1 MENPDDKKDYSTWM
15 TKCFFFFFLFTDNC
29 GGSSNMDDILIVTA
43 KHSERAILWANFL
56 KSRFDKITKQ
66 RGRKPFNF
74 LHIRIDDGAC
84 SPDVAQ
90 KCKNTALQIII
101 LCPALLALP
110 HHFLFEQLTAI
121 LNIEKILGI
130 LLDVKEQSILDIH
143 KTALPSYRRWRRC
156 AVRDNDQSLIGNI
169 LGIATD
175 ILGRALCQ
183 RPLCNDASGQIK
195 SLNSTDGC
203 FTLVPKKVK
212 IGQNKVL
219 ALFNEPLEKGDDI
232 KITIENSGE
241 IIEAINVKQRNP
253 YTIQFSIPE
262 TCMEISTML
271 DVNIDKNDIKIG
283 NRPIKCES
291 RVRELEILLR
301 TQDTPLEFMCQSL
314 GIGTADKDNLDIHL
328 LECFQR
334 NLPRDYHLLHG
345 HYEQK
350 HSHAKNLFSSMKM
363 RSFDSSPEEYPT
375 LLHFAAKWGFERLCM
390 QLIECPGGEE
400 ACSLRNS
407 QGRTPSQIADQE
419 GFTKLA
425 SSIKGYA
432 QMHEFTNM
440 FNYFKGMSADVIT
453 HNATIENTPKQQQ
466 IFKQF
471 SQENNEIVSQGATC
485 NEYMEMHNG
494 KNHSLAVSNLNYM
507 GGEDR
512 DEVDGIKVVELES
525 ESEPDVK
532 TNELKIN
539 EPPYYQSN
547 EQNKKRQISADKF
560 SQECLNLL
568 ENCQTTADY
577 VLPSRKPPMPEPSN
591 YLYPTNNTLVPLAPS
606 DEPDYMND
614 PSTPLMT
621 NEDSGFARVQIEKKN
636 SASFVSLA
644 SNRYNSNGNGTLK
657 RTCSNASSTAKSNAD
672 DDLAEIMYDFKNNIL
687 TIKEV
692 EELVADW
699 KNRND
704 VKQSYVEKQEQ
715 IEKMRATYEKIQE
728 QMKCKLKRDT
738 PFEKFKK
745 LFTRQKSDTDPIDP
759 MNETS
764 SSLMSYQSNNSH
776 RPNSLHSVSSSSSGR
791 LSTGSGT
798 SLGDSGTHS
807 DLEERRGNSFSSCRV
822 GSPGSL
828 MDNYL
833 VPPSNPRPVLTPL
846 STPIEDQVFFGKNMA
861 SPTSSSEHYLMFPSN
876 IPVSQ
881 SSGYLNTIMEAKEY
895 CNQPSIQQIK
905 VERTPNII
913 YGKLQKTN
921 PRDFCSSFKPAPG
934 KQVPSAKSTS
944 SVDDQNYQ
952 NIDDD
957 IGDDK
962 HNYINC

>member
-1 MENPDDKKDYSTWM
+1 
-15 TKCFFFFFLFTDNC
+15 
-29 GGSSNMDDILIVTA
+29 
-43 KHSERAILWANFL
+43 
-56 KSRFDKITKQ
+56 
-66 RGRKPFNF
+66 
-74 LHIRIDDGAC
+74 
-84 SPDVAQ
+84 
-90 KCKNTALQIII
+90 
-101 LCPALLALP
+101 
-110 HHFLFEQLTAI
+110 
-121 LNIEKILGI
+121 
-130 LLDVKEQSILDIH
+130 
-143 KTALPSYRRWRRC
+143 
-156 AVRDNDQSLIGNI
+156 
-169 LGIATD
+169 
-175 ILGRALCQ
+175 
-183 RPLCNDASGQIK
+183 
-195 SLNSTDGC
+195 
-203 FTLVPKKVK
+203 
-212 IGQNKVL
+212 
-219 ALFNEPLEKGDDI
+219 
-232 KITIENSGE
+232 
-241 IIEAINVKQRNP
+241 
-253 YTIQFSIPE
+253 
-262 TCMEISTML
+262 ML
-271 DVNIDKNDIKIG
+271 DVHIDKNDIKIG

-328 LECFQR
+328 LECFQK

-345 HYEQK
+345 QYDQK
-350 HSHAKNLFSSMKM
+350 HSQSKSLFSSMKM
-363 RSFDSSPEEYPT
+363 RSYDSSQEEYPT

-390 QLIECPGGEE
+390 QLMECPGGEE

-407 QGRTPSQIADQE
+407 QGKTPAQIADQE
-419 GFTKLA
+419 GYTKLA

-440 FNYFKGMSADVIT
+440 FNYFKGMSADNNNSIVT
-453 HNATIENTPKQQQ
+453 HNATIESTPKQ

-471 SQENNEIVSQGATC
+471 SQENNEIVSQGATAS
-485 NEYMEMHNG
+485 EYMEMQNG
-494 KNHSLAVSNLNYM
+494 KNHSVAVSNLNYM
-507 GGEDR
+507 GGETT
-512 DEVDGIKVVELES
+512 DEVDGIKVVE

-547 EQNKKRQISADKF
+547 GHNKKRQIIADKF
-560 SQECLNLL
+560 SQECSNLL
-568 ENCQTTADY
+568 ENCQTSADY
-577 VLPSRKPPMPEPSN
+577 VLPSRKPPMPDPTTICDSN
-591 YLYPTNNTLVPLAPS
+591 YLYPTNNSLVPLAPTPHEP

-621 NEDSGFARVQIEKKN
+621 SENSGFARVQIEKKN
-636 SASFVSLA
+636 CASFASLA

-657 RTCSNASSTAKSNAD
+657 RSCSNASSTAKSNAD

-759 MNETS
+759 MNETT
-764 SSLMSYQSNNSH
+764 SSLMSYQSNNSQ
-776 RPNSLHSVSSSSSGR
+776 RPNSLHSLSSSSSGR

-807 DLEERRGNSFSSCRV
+807 DHEERRGSSFSSCRV

-846 STPIEDQVFFGKNMA
+846 STPNEEQVFFSKNMA
-861 SPTSSSEHYLMFPSN
+861 SPTSLSSEHYIMFPSN

-881 SSGYLNTIMEAKEY
+881 SSGYLNTILETKEY

-905 VERTPNII
+905 VDRTPNII

-921 PRDFCSSFKPAPG
+921 PRDFCSSFKPTPG
-934 KQVPSAKSTS
+934 KQIPSVQSTTS
-944 SVDDQNYQ
+944 GDDQNYQ

-957 IGDDK
+957 EIDDK

>member
-1 MENPDDKKDYSTWM
+1 
-15 TKCFFFFFLFTDNC
+15 
-29 GGSSNMDDILIVTA
+29 
-43 KHSERAILWANFL
+43 
-56 KSRFDKITKQ
+56 
-66 RGRKPFNF
+66 
-74 LHIRIDDGAC
+74 
-84 SPDVAQ
+84 
-90 KCKNTALQIII
+90 
-101 LCPALLALP
+101 
-110 HHFLFEQLTAI
+110 
-121 LNIEKILGI
+121 
-130 LLDVKEQSILDIH
+130 
-143 KTALPSYRRWRRC
+143 
-156 AVRDNDQSLIGNI
+156 
-169 LGIATD
+169 
-175 ILGRALCQ
+175 
-183 RPLCNDASGQIK
+183 
-195 SLNSTDGC
+195 
-203 FTLVPKKVK
+203 
-212 IGQNKVL
+212 
-219 ALFNEPLEKGDDI
+219 
-232 KITIENSGE
+232 
-241 IIEAINVKQRNP
+241 
-253 YTIQFSIPE
+253 
-262 TCMEISTML
+262 MEISTML
-271 DVNIDKNDIKIG
+271 DVHIDKNDIKIG
-283 NRPIKCES
+283 NRPLKCES

-301 TQDTPLEFMCQSL
+301 TQDTPLEFMCQAL

-334 NLPRDYHLLHG
+334 NLPKDYHLLSG
-345 HYEQK
+345 HYEK
-350 HSHAKNLFSSMKM
+350 KNSHHKNLFSSMKM
-363 RSFDSSPEEYPT
+363 KSHDSSPEEYPT

-407 QGRTPSQIADQE
+407 QGRTPSQIAEQE

-432 QMHEFTNM
+432 QMHEFTSM
-440 FNYFKGMSADVIT
+440 FNYFKGMSVENNNSIIT
-453 HNATIENTPKQQQ
+453 HNATIESAPKQ
-466 IFKQF
+466 ICKQF
-471 SQENNEIVSQGATC
+471 SQENNESVSPGAG

-494 KNHSLAVSNLNYM
+494 KNNSLAVSNLNYM
-507 GGEDR
+507 GAGT
-512 DEVDGIKVVELES
+512 DEVDGIKIVEDRKG

-532 TNELKIN
+532 INELKIN

-547 EQNKKRQISADKF
+547 AQNKKRQIIADKF
-560 SQECLNLL
+560 SQECSNLL

-577 VLPSRKPPMPEPSN
+577 VLPSRKPPMPDPPTVCESN
-591 YLYPTNNTLVPLAPS
+591 YLYPTNNTPVPLLLN
-606 DEPDYMND
+606 DHDDHEPDYMND
-614 PSTPLMT
+614 ASTPLMSS
-621 NEDSGFARVQIEKKN
+621 EDIGFARAHIEKKN
-636 SASFVSLA
+636 SMSFASLA

-657 RTCSNASSTAKSNAD
+657 RSCSSASSTAKSNAD

-704 VKQSYVEKQEQ
+704 VKQSYIEKQEQ
-715 IEKMRATYEKIQE
+715 IEKMRAAYDKIQE

-745 LFTRQKSDTDPIDP
+745 LFTRQKSECDPIDP
-759 MNETS
+759 MNETT

-807 DLEERRGNSFSSCRV
+807 DHEERRGNSFSSSCRV

-833 VPPSNPRPVLTPL
+833 VPPSNPRPVLLTPL

-861 SPTSSSEHYLMFPSN
+861 SPTSSEHYLMFPSN

-881 SSGYLNTIMEAKEY
+881 SSGYLNTILETKEY
-895 CNQPSIQQIK
+895 CNQPTIQQIK
-905 VERTPNII
+905 VDRTPNII

-921 PRDFCSSFKPAPG
+921 PKDFCSSFKPAPG
-934 KQVPSAKSTS
+934 KQVPSAQSTTS
-944 SVDDQNYQ
+944 CDDNNYQ
-952 NIDDD
+952 NIEEEAT
-957 IGDDK
+957 DDK

>member
-1 MENPDDKKDYSTWM
+1 
-15 TKCFFFFFLFTDNC
+15 
-29 GGSSNMDDILIVTA
+29 
-43 KHSERAILWANFL
+43 
-56 KSRFDKITKQ
+56 
-66 RGRKPFNF
+66 
-74 LHIRIDDGAC
+74 
-84 SPDVAQ
+84 
-90 KCKNTALQIII
+90 
-101 LCPALLALP
+101 
-110 HHFLFEQLTAI
+110 
-121 LNIEKILGI
+121 
-130 LLDVKEQSILDIH
+130 
-143 KTALPSYRRWRRC
+143 
-156 AVRDNDQSLIGNI
+156 
-169 LGIATD
+169 
-175 ILGRALCQ
+175 
-183 RPLCNDASGQIK
+183 
-195 SLNSTDGC
+195 
-203 FTLVPKKVK
+203 
-212 IGQNKVL
+212 
-219 ALFNEPLEKGDDI
+219 
-232 KITIENSGE
+232 
-241 IIEAINVKQRNP
+241 
-253 YTIQFSIPE
+253 
-262 TCMEISTML
+262 MEISTML
-271 DVNIDKNDIKIG
+271 DVHIDKNDIKIG

-328 LECFQR
+328 LECFQK

-345 HYEQK
+345 HYDQK
-350 HSHAKNLFSSMKM
+350 HSQSKNLFSSMKM
-363 RSFDSSPEEYPT
+363 RSYDSSQEEYPT
-375 LLHFAAKWGFERLCM
+375 LLHFAAKWGLERLSM
-390 QLIECPGGEE
+390 QLMECAGGEE

-407 QGRTPSQIADQE
+407 QGKTPSQIADQE
-419 GFTKLA
+419 GYTKLA
-425 SSIKGYA
+425 NSIKGYA
-432 QMHEFTNM
+432 QMHEFSNM
-440 FNYFKGMSADVIT
+440 FNYFKGMSADNNNSIIT
-453 HNATIENTPKQQQ
+453 HNATIESTPKQM
-466 IFKQF
+466 FKQY
-471 SQENNEIVSQGATC
+471 SQENNEIVSQGATAS
-485 NEYMEMHNG
+485 EYMEMQNG

-507 GGEDR
+507 GGETA
-512 DEVDGIKVVELES
+512 DEVDGIKVVE

-547 EQNKKRQISADKF
+547 GHNNKKRQIIADKF
-560 SQECLNLL
+560 SQECSNLL
-568 ENCQTTADY
+568 ENCQTSADY
-577 VLPSRKPPMPEPSN
+577 VLPSRKPPMLDPPTICDSN
-591 YLYPTNNTLVPLAPS
+591 YLYPTNNSLVPLALTPPEP
-606 DEPDYMND
+606 DDPDYMND
-614 PSTPLMT
+614 PSTPLM
-621 NEDSGFARVQIEKKN
+621 NSEDSGFARVQIEKKN
-636 SASFVSLA
+636 CASFASLA

-657 RTCSNASSTAKSNAD
+657 RSCSNASSTAKSNAD

-728 QMKCKLKRDT
+728 KMKCKLKRDT

-759 MNETS
+759 MNETT
-764 SSLMSYQSNNSH
+764 SSLMSYQSTNSQ
-776 RPNSLHSVSSSSSGR
+776 RPNSLHSLSSSSSGR

-807 DLEERRGNSFSSCRV
+807 DHDERRGNSFSSCRV

-846 STPIEDQVFFGKNMA
+846 STSNEDQVFFGKNIA
-861 SPTSSSEHYLMFPSN
+861 SPTSSPSEHYIMFPSN

-881 SSGYLNTIMEAKEY
+881 SSGYLNTILEAKEY

-905 VERTPNII
+905 VDRTPNII

-921 PRDFCSSFKPAPG
+921 PRDFCSSFKPVPG
-934 KQVPSAKSTS
+934 KQIPALQSTT

-957 IGDDK
+957 DIIDDK